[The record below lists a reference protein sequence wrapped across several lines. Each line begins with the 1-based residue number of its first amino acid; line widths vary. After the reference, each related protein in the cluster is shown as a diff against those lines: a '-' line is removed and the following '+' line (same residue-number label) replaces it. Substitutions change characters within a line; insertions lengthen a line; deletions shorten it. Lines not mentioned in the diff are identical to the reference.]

1 MWLLSLGNTIRPL
14 SRHSDSSQQWE
25 TAQTNWLQL
34 GVSEIITPVHINSL
48 TNGTIMLQDSTTTQ
62 CQTHSVINTTQP
74 NGSQMAIREHHHPP
88 PQPPWNFIRLM
99 SSQHHSTP
107 PPPPP
112 PSPLLVSSPLNSRNL
127 TPHHKDFLNTALGLG
142 ESSLVRANQEYT
154 TPNPLWSKTIALA

>member
-25 TAQTNWLQL
+25 TAQTNRLQL

-74 NGSQMAIREHHHPP
+74 NGSQMAIREHHHP
-88 PQPPWNFIRLM
+88 
-99 SSQHHSTP
+99 HHSPLGTLYAVCP
-107 PPPPP
+107 HNTTLH
-112 PSPLLVSSPLNSRNL
+112 PSPLLVSSPLNSRKL
-127 TPHHKDFLNTALGLG
+127 TPCPKDFLNTSLGLG